1 MALQDIPKKKSRFL
15 DPKFNVQ
22 SRPGMKKPGSGKKEL
37 LPKKSST
44 PSKKKVLPLT
54 GKEAVLKEYQKSI
67 SPKGMA
73 KTKAEQTAALD
84 ALMKK
89 RYGKKK

>member
-1 MALQDIPKKKSRFL
+1 MASNKKLTIKGNLTRKQIAKNL
-15 DPKFNVQ
+15 IKA
-22 SRPGMKKPGSGKKEL
+22 KKNTPVPAKKRTTKE
-37 LPKKSST
+37 
-44 PSKKKVLPLT
+44 LT
-54 GKEAVLKEYQKSI
+54 GKAAIDAYQKSI

-84 ALMKK
+84 KLMKK

>member
-1 MALQDIPKKKSRFL
+1 MAVKPKVK
-15 DPKFNVQ
+15 PTMVT
-22 SRPGMKKPGSGKKEL
+22 PGRKKPSTGAREL

-54 GKEAVLKEYQKSI
+54 GKAAIDAYQKEI
-67 SPKGMA
+67 SPRGMA
-73 KTKAEQTAALD
+73 KTKAAQTAALD
-84 ALMKK
+84 KLMKQ